1 MFNPFKKNKKKEKV
15 RKHGNLPPKVL
26 RIIRK
31 CAKQGY
37 TNGEIADEI
46 EKSGLLDHRVAEPTI
61 SSRVATSGL
70 KFVRQREKK
79 AKAKREMKERMTR
92 QVKEIP
98 KEEVKEIEEGM
109 KPHPIPSGV
118 TEPTPVITEI
128 PTPAIPV
135 IPLGSKG
142 NLKPT
147 QLAAIGWKQSQK
159 IKEQEQLLKEKDN
172 QIEEVQRKHDA
183 MEKKFEELDA
193 QPRPIKKKGY
203 VKIKDLYDP
212 KKSGMTKWEANER
225 HVAQRKKAHVHKGK
239 EWLES
244 PAHHGTELQPNVCPC
259 GVSRP
264 KWASSKHDQSMQSWI
279 HANKV
284 ENFDKLP
291 DNMKDNIKEK
301 KRKETEM
308 LEPQR
313 HTSIEKGGDDSA
325 LIIEGDLVPMSEP
338 VKDRYTKS
346 EKPEERSFLCN
357 KCNNP
362 INYSQF
368 TRTRA
373 TGGIGLC
380 SSCENKPDEH
390 LSGGFIP

>member
-1 MFNPFKKNKKKEKV
+1 MYNPFKNKKKEKIEEA
-15 RKHGNLPPKVL
+15 RKHGNLPKKVVT
-26 RIIRK
+26 IIRK
-31 CAKQGY
+31 CARLGY
-37 TNGEIADEI
+37 TNGEIADQI
-46 EKSGLLDHRVAEPTI
+46 EKSGLLNYRVADPTI

-70 KFVRQREKK
+70 KFIRQREKK
-79 AKAKREMKERMTR
+79 ARAKRERKERMTR
-92 QVKEIP
+92 EVKTIP
-98 KEEVKEIEEGM
+98 KEEVVEEV
-109 KPHPIPSGV
+109 PQIPI
-118 TEPTPVITEI
+118 TETPV
-128 PTPAIPV
+128 PTIQV
-135 IPLGSKG
+135 IPLGAKG

-159 IKEQEQLLKEKDN
+159 IKEQEQLLREKDN
-172 QIEEVQRKHDA
+172 EIQEVQRKHDA

-193 QPRPIKKKGY
+193 QPRPIKKTGY
-203 VKIKDLYDP
+203 VKVKDLYDP
-212 KKSGMTKWEANER
+212 KKSGMTKWEANDR

-264 KWASSKHDQSMQSWI
+264 KWASSKHEQSMQSWI

-291 DNMKDNIKEK
+291 DDMKDSIKEK

-313 HTSIEKGGDDSA
+313 RTSIQKGGDDTR
-325 LIIEGDLVPMSEP
+325 LIIPDELVPMEK
-338 VKDRYTKS
+338 VADRYSKE
-346 EKPEERSFLCN
+346 EKKEDRSFYCG
-357 KCNNP
+357 KCNNL

-373 TGGIGLC
+373 VGGVALC
-380 SSCENKPDEH
+380 RGCENRPDEH
-390 LSGGFIP
+390 LSGGFIQ